1 VSLNLM
7 NPEMRTLRGLEFLL
21 KKWDPN
27 LGHGHSF
34 LGYQSAGLVLPPR
47 TSHASETYMLTRI
60 TMAGMGFGGAGR
72 PKQPC
77 ETERSL
83 GVTNIY

>member
-1 VSLNLM
+1 M
-7 NPEMRTLRGLEFLL
+7 YPGMRTLRGMEFLPGTP
-21 KKWDPN
+21 D
-27 LGHGHSF
+27 LGQGHSF
-34 LGYQSAGLVLPPR
+34 LGNQPAGVILSPR
-47 TSHASETYMLTRI
+47 TSHGSDTYMLTRI
-60 TMAGMGFGGAGR
+60 TMTGTGSGGAGR